1 VVATAAAGAD
11 LVVEQLLVLLQAE
24 NRSAP
29 RPGAMRADSRS
40 SCPLLPVVDRSVP
53 GVRGPT
59 AAQTGQQMVRQ
70 VRPGSPATGLVGSP
84 KDAVARPGPG
94 PADAG
99 AAARPVRGAARR
111 RPGHR
116 PRARRRH
123 RAVRPCRRR
132 HHRRRGRAGRATS
145 SAPTTRRQPAVG

>member
-1 VVATAAAGAD
+1 MVATAAAGAD

-29 RPGAMRADSRS
+29 RPGAMRADLRS
-40 SCPLLPVVDRSVP
+40 SCPLLPVVDRLVP

-99 AAARPVRGAARR
+99 AAARPVRGLLGVDLATVRELAAGIE
-111 RPGHR
+111 PYV
-116 PRARRRH
+116 RADG
-123 RAVRPCRRR
+123 ATIVDVGVRVE
-132 HHRRRGRAGRATS
+132 
-145 SAPTTRRQPAVG
+145 QPAPPLPLGASRR